1 MVLACGP
8 VPARTGGSTPPLGRY
23 ALLERQAPVD
33 RSVPSSWAYIWS
45 HLDAS
50 AWSSQLDRS
59 YGI

>member
-8 VPARTGGSTPPLGRY
+8 VPARTGGSAPPLGRY
-23 ALLERQAPVD
+23 ALLERLARVG

-50 AWSSQLDRS
+50 AWSSLLDLS
-59 YGI
+59 HGV